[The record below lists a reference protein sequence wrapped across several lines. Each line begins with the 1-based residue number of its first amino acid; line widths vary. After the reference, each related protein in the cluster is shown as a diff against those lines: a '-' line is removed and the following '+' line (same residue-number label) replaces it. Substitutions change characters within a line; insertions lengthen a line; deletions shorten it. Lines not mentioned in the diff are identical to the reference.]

1 MPVPFP
7 IIDKENIKYEVPTQT
22 KTYFCNYCR
31 NQTNSLRWI
40 ENFSNHGFKCD
51 NCWNKS

>member
-7 IIDKENIKYEVPTQT
+7 IIDNDNIKYDVSNQI
-22 KTYFCNYCR
+22 KTYFCNNCR

-40 ENFSNHGFKCD
+40 EKFSNHGFKCD
-51 NCWNKS
+51 NCWR